1 MVKNLNDV
9 LAKTF
14 FIGLFWILDF
24 MSDCDGHNKN
34 HMPLPES
41 HELWKRFHL
50 LCCKIL
56 WLLQALLGIDSF
68 CNIWVWSI
76 RWRWR
81 TCSIHNWSCSA
92 WTKGYTYQVSSY
104 ELFISW
110 YVSRFIAGRFG
121 EKAVL
126 KGCNNDFQIFYTL
139 KMTKTWTS
147 AEAWIKI

>member
-56 WLLQALLGIDSF
+56 WLLQALLGYFHFMGKYLSLICKGMDW
-68 CNIWVWSI
+68 N
-76 RWRWR
+76 WRLVDPLLR
-81 TCSIHNWSCSA
+81 PGQTFAQMLCFFSLNLFNKILVSASCWCFHYLDVNA
-92 WTKGYTYQVSSY
+92 AT
-104 ELFISW
+104 
-110 YVSRFIAGRFG
+110 
-121 EKAVL
+121 
-126 KGCNNDFQIFYTL
+126 
-139 KMTKTWTS
+139 
-147 AEAWIKI
+147 